1 MRAVIRCQDVESA
14 QQSSLLCWK
23 WKNDAKSTDA
33 MRFLVIA
40 RSVATKQSSR
50 RVMMIYLDHFAAL
63 SMTQRDQSQTKMP
76 GTSPG
81 ILMNRNE

>member
-1 MRAVIRCQDVESA
+1 
-14 QQSSLLCWK
+14 
-23 WKNDAKSTDA
+23 

-40 RSVATKQSSR
+40 RSGATKQSSL

-81 ILMNRNE
+81 ILMNRNG